1 MKIKCLVLI
10 VSILFIKSP
19 SFSDGDFIWT
29 QVSGKWDIDLSS
41 NTLIDTKNNT
51 YQYGYSDL
59 INNNTLISFRP
70 IDKFT
75 DFSSDI
81 IVSEPVDECH
91 ASVLFSITDH
101 YRSFYGIRLFGNTES
116 INKLSLIK
124 SDTNDSSLAS
134 SVKNNFTIKEIQS
147 VSIKLSY
154 NSPIKINIALKRG
167 RIIIKLNDKL
177 ALEYSAESF
186 TPGSGQIGFSHRN
199 NFIRVKSVVV
209 TINKNIL
216 FTDDF
221 SKNRIKKYSYT
232 AKPVAN

>member
-1 MKIKCLVLI
+1 MTIRILICLT
-10 VSILFIKSP
+10 LFFAIKSP
-19 SFSDGDFIWT
+19 SFSDGDFIWF
-29 QVSGKWDIDLSS
+29 QVSGKWDVDNSS
-41 NTLIDTKNNT
+41 NSLVDTKKGA

-101 YRSFYGIRLFGNTES
+101 YRSFYGIRLFGDTES

-134 SVKNNFTIKEIQS
+134 SVKNNFTVKEIKS

-154 NSPIKINIALKRG
+154 NSPIKINIALKQG
-167 RIIIKLNDKL
+167 RIIIKLNDKK
-177 ALEYSAESF
+177 ALEYSTESVI
-186 TPGSGQIGFSHRN
+186 PGSGQIGFSHRN
-199 NFIRVKSVVV
+199 NFIRVKSVLV
-209 TINKNIL
+209 TINNNIL

-232 AKPVAN
+232 AKPVTK